1 MAAAFGKRGA
11 QVQAFAPRAPQARP
25 VDASAAPPPF
35 VTSRAPAPFSDSLP
49 TIRFPLV
56 TVGLLVLLTVIY
68 ILEVRYS
75 PLPGGGLSART
86 LAAYGAIEGDL
97 IFKQGEVWRLFTASL
112 LHASQGHLIGNG
124 VVLAVVGFMLE
135 PRIGPRWFL
144 GLFVI
149 GGLGGGIASIL
160 LNEQNIPAVGASG
173 AIMGVLGAAF
183 LCGASARSGPKGRK
197 MQTWA
202 LRLILPS
209 LIPMAADSHT
219 DYAGHLGG
227 VVAGLGVGVLLLM
240 SWPRGEDRPA
250 FGAAAAG
257 IGALGIVIGL
267 FSFVLFAGHAGNA
280 AVAAASQNGL
290 IPEEQMPTNVDVG
303 TDKARDLLERYP
315 HDPRAHLFRG
325 YAFMARDHDLA
336 DAEEQLREA
345 LSTKDLLAA
354 QLTPEFEKTVTIL
367 LAITLAYERRPTEA
381 QAIGTPLCG
390 FAQDQQGSFY
400 ELMQE
405 KGICP

>member
-1 MAAAFGKRGA
+1 MAAAFGKRGT

-25 VDASAAPPPF
+25 ASSPAAPAD
-35 VTSRAPAPFSDSLP
+35 VVITRAPAPLSDSLP

-56 TVGLLVLLTVIY
+56 TVSLLVLLSVIY
-68 ILEVRYS
+68 MFEVRYS
-75 PLPGGGLSART
+75 PLPGGGLSANT
-86 LAAYGAIEGDL
+86 LAAYGASEGDL
-97 IFKQGEVWRLFTASL
+97 IFHKGEVWRLFTASL

-124 VVLAVVGFMLE
+124 VVLAIVGFMLE
-135 PRIGPRWFL
+135 PRIGPRWFA

-149 GGLGGGIASIL
+149 GGLGGGLASIL
-160 LNEQNIPAVGASG
+160 LNEADIPAVGASG

-227 VVAGLGVGVLLLM
+227 VLAGLGVGVVLLM

-280 AVAAASQNGL
+280 AVVAASQSGL
-290 IPEEQMPTNVDVG
+290 IPDEQMPVNIDIG
-303 TDKARDLLERYP
+303 TDKARDLLEHYP

-325 YAFMARDHDLA
+325 FAFMQNDHDLA

-354 QLTPEFEKTVTIL
+354 KLTPDFEKTVTIL

-390 FAQDQQGSFY
+390 YAQDEPGRFY
-400 ELMQE
+400 DLMQE

>member
-25 VDASAAPPPF
+25 EGASAPPPL
-35 VTSRAPAPFSDSLP
+35 VTSRAPAPLGDSLP

-68 ILEVRYS
+68 ILEMRYS
-75 PLPGGGLSART
+75 PLAGGGLSART
-86 LAAYGAIEGDL
+86 LAAYGASEGDL
-97 IFKQGEVWRLFTASL
+97 IFKHGEVWRLFTASL
-112 LHASQGHLIGNG
+112 LHASEGHLIGNG

-160 LNEQNIPAVGASG
+160 LNEQDIPSVGASG

-219 DYAGHLGG
+219 DFAGHLGG
-227 VVAGLGVGVLLLM
+227 VLSGLVVGVLLLM

-280 AVAAASQNGL
+280 AVAAASHNGL
-290 IPEEQMPTNVDVG
+290 IPDEQMPQNIDVG
-303 TDKARDLLERYP
+303 TDKARDLLEHYP

-325 YAFMARDHDLA
+325 FAFMRNDHDLA

-354 QLTPEFEKTVTIL
+354 KLTPDFEKTVTIL

-381 QAIGTPLCG
+381 EAIGTPLCG
-390 FAQDQQGSFY
+390 YAQDEPGRFFD
-400 ELMQE
+400 LMQE